1 MKTKQVN
8 FSNEKEG
15 QIKFFQ
21 DLRISADVSLTNN
34 TDGVYKGTLFEFK
47 LTIPDIN
54 KVLFQSIKYLS
65 HLRIKGQSIPKTIL
79 LVALNEGIAYKFESK
94 DFLNYIEKIYFGAS
108 SKDNK
113 DFSTEIK
120 PERVVYSNIVGLS
133 RLTEILQE
141 EGFIKIH
148 IDIYDVVGWTNRFY
162 SENPKA
168 TKTSLFN
175 ELKKPKHFRELIYS
189 WKGKESDFK
198 YIMDLLNDRMHRKE
212 LGAFYTPPAYCKKAL
227 ELVRK
232 AIKQIPKE
240 NDYII
245 VDRCAGTGN
254 LEEFLTDKNVNE
266 ITIEEVGKYVGEE
279 FRNKYLKDKKDIIDA
294 FYSNKN
300 IKELTLGELEKY
312 KTNKNIKELTLGELE
327 KYKTNINIHDYL
339 FDNEISHC
347 IVATYELKE
356 WIVLNER
363 IGNKVKTIIPPTIN
377 QDRALVEGGDALA
390 VEVFEEIKHYIKDK
404 NCNVILFENPPYRD
418 SSGSNID
425 NEKNKTNKGNFIFEE
440 MKTDLTNLQN
450 SNISTARD
458 ISNQFIWSAWRYYL
472 TKKND
477 SYILF
482 SPVKYWKSIG
492 LVNKKFIEGYLFN
505 REHFHAGASAI
516 SCICWQNI
524 DEENEK
530 ISLQAFDIDTKNNLD
545 EKDNEIWDINKSIE
559 ILKAKTTLTP
569 YYEKR
574 KFPKDEGNGIYSESS
589 GYEAH
594 RKTSTTA
601 FFNDNILGYM
611 FAGGFSVDAKHITLV
626 RTTIFNGR
634 GFYLRSD
641 NFIEKLPLF
650 CAKLYPQKNWYERDI
665 YFTTADGGD
674 KYTKDSNFL
683 KSCLIYTCLSPRNHC
698 LSFEGSDKRFYQNEL
713 CFDVDTIASKTLKKY
728 KPTKIEQD
736 LINLFEQI
744 LKDSKKTKNYNLKY
758 KYGTYQIDK
767 ELNTFRKDEENKI
780 YDYPELNTKLIEL
793 KNKLSKYYE
802 ETIQTKLFQ
811 YQLLK

>member
-1 MKTKQVN
+1 MGKKTLDKNLHNTKSSKEIN
-8 FSNEKEG
+8 FLNEKEG
-15 QIKFFQ
+15 QIKFFEK
-21 DLRISADVSLTNN
+21 LEISTEVSLTDN
-34 TDGVYKGTLFEFK
+34 TDGVYNGTLLEFK
-47 LTIPDIN
+47 LSISDLN
-54 KVLFQSIKYLS
+54 KVLFQAIKYLS
-65 HLRIKGQSIPKTIL
+65 HMRIKGRSIPKTIL
-79 LVALNEGIAYKFESK
+79 LIGLNQGITYKFESK
-94 DFLNYIEKIYFGAS
+94 DFLKEIEKIYFGAS
-108 SKDNK
+108 SKDNQG
-113 DFSTEIK
+113 FSTTITPETIK
-120 PERVVYSNIVGLS
+120 YSNNLAGLS
-133 RLTEILQE
+133 RLTEILQD

-148 IDIYDVVGWTNRFY
+148 IDIYDVVGWANRFY

-168 TKTSLFN
+168 TKTALFN
-175 ELKKPKHFRELIYS
+175 ELKKPRHFKELIYS

-198 YIMDLLNDRMHRKE
+198 YILDLLNDRMHRKE

-232 AIKQIPKE
+232 AIKQIPKG
-240 NDYII
+240 NDYVI

-254 LEEFLTDKNVNE
+254 LEEFLTNKNVKD
-266 ITIEEVGKYVGEE
+266 ITIGEVGKYIGEE
-279 FRNKYLKDKKDIIDA
+279 FRNKYLKDKKDIIDT

-300 IKELTLGELEKY
+300 FKE
-312 KTNKNIKELTLGELE
+312 ITLGELE
-327 KYKTNINIHDYL
+327 KYKTNINIYDYL

-377 QDRALVEGGDALA
+377 QDSSLVEGGDALA
-390 VEVFEEIKHYIKDK
+390 VEVFEEIKPYIEDK

-418 SSGSNID
+418 SSGSNIE

-440 MKTDLTNLQN
+440 MKEDLTNFQN

-458 ISNQFIWSAWRYYL
+458 ISNQFIWSAWKYYL

-477 SYILF
+477 CYILF

-516 SCICWQNI
+516 SCIAWQNI
-524 DEENEK
+524 DEEYEK
-530 ISLQAFDIDTKNNLD
+530 VLLKVFDIDTKNNL
-545 EKDNEIWDINKSIE
+545 EGKDDEIWDINKSIE
-559 ILKAKTTLTP
+559 ILKVKTTLTP

-574 KFPKDEGNGIYSESS
+574 KFPKDEKNGIYSESS
-589 GYEAH
+589 GYEAN
-594 RKTSTTA
+594 RKYSTTA
-601 FFNDNILGYM
+601 LFNDNILGYM

-641 NFIEKLPLF
+641 NFLEKLPLF

-665 YFTTADGGD
+665 YFTTADGGS
-674 KYTKDSNFL
+674 KYTKDINFL
-683 KSCLIYTCLSPRNHC
+683 KSCFIYTCLSPRNHC
-698 LSFEGSDKRFYQNEL
+698 LSFDGSDKRFYQNEL
-713 CFDVDTIASKTLKKY
+713 SFDTNTLATKTLKKY
-728 KPTKIEQD
+728 KLNKTEQD

-744 LKDSKKTKNYNLKY
+744 LKESKKTKDYNPEY
-758 KYGTYQIDK
+758 KYGTYQIDN
-767 ELNTFRKDEENKI
+767 ELNTSNKKDEITI

-793 KNKLSKYYE
+793 KNKLSKYYD
-802 ETIQTKLFQ
+802 ETIQPKLFQ

>member
-1 MKTKQVN
+1 MRNFEDKIN
-8 FSNEKEG
+8 FSNEREG
-15 QIKFFQ
+15 QIRFFQ
-21 DLRISADVSLTNN
+21 DLRISTDVSLTNN

-65 HLRIKGQSIPKTIL
+65 HLRIKGQNIPKTIL

-94 DFLNYIEKIYFGAS
+94 DFLNYMEKVYFGAA

-120 PERVVYSNIVGLS
+120 PEKVIYNNIAGLS
-133 RLTEILQE
+133 RLTEILQD

-148 IDIYDVVGWTNRFY
+148 IDIYDVVGWANRFY
-162 SENPKA
+162 LENPKA
-168 TKTSLFN
+168 TKTDLFN
-175 ELKKPKHFRELIYS
+175 ELKNPKHLKELIYP

-198 YIMDLLNDRMHRKE
+198 YILDLLNDRMHRKE
-212 LGAFYTPPAYCKKAL
+212 LGAFYTPPAYCKKAI

-232 AIKQIPKE
+232 AIKQIPKG

-254 LEEFLTDKNVNE
+254 LEEFLTDKNVRD
-266 ITIEEVGKYVGEE
+266 ITIGEVGKYIGEE
-279 FRNKYLKDKKDIIDA
+279 FRNKYLKDKSDIINT
-294 FYSNKN
+294 FYSNKVFN
-300 IKELTLGELEKY
+300 EVTLGELEKY
-312 KTNKNIKELTLGELE
+312 R
-327 KYKTNINIHDYL
+327 TNINIYDYI

-363 IGNKVKTIIPPTIN
+363 IGNKVKTIIPPNIN
-377 QDRALVEGGDALA
+377 PDSALVEGGDALA
-390 VEVFEEIKHYIKDK
+390 VEIFEEIKPYIKDK

-418 SSGSNID
+418 SNSSHY
-425 NEKNKTNKGNFIFEE
+425 NE
-440 MKTDLTNLQN
+440 
-450 SNISTARD
+450 ISKQEKSTSLIKKKMMIEKLGDEARD
-458 ISNQFIWSAWRYYL
+458 MSNQFIWSGWRYYL
-472 TKKND
+472 TKEQD
-477 SYILF
+477 FYILF
-482 SPVKYWKSIG
+482 SPIKYWKSLG
-492 LVNKKFIEGYLFN
+492 LCDKRFIDGYLFN

-524 DEENEK
+524 YEENEK
-530 ISLQAFDIDTKNNLD
+530 IFLKAFDIDTKNNLEDKDD
-545 EKDNEIWDINKSIE
+545 EIFDINKNIE
-559 ILKAKTTLTP
+559 INKAYSTLENFADKRQFKEDEKTQCWCGADG
-569 YYEKR
+569 YEKIG
-574 KFPKDEGNGIYSESS
+574 KNEGQPLYNKNIVGWLRAKGYSCDPMNTQFIRQMIYI
-589 GYEAH
+589 
-594 RKTSTTA
+594 
-601 FFNDNILGYM
+601 N
-611 FAGGFSVDAKHITLV
+611 
-626 RTTIFNGR
+626 R
-634 GFYLRSD
+634 GFYVRSD
-641 NFIEKLPLF
+641 NFLEKLPLF

-674 KYTKDSNFL
+674 KYTKDSKFL
-683 KSCLIYTCLSPRNHC
+683 KSCLIYTCLSSRNHC

-713 CFDVDTIASKTLKKY
+713 CFDAGTIANKTLKKY
-728 KPTKIEQD
+728 KLNRIEQD

-744 LKDSKKTKNYNLKY
+744 LKEAKKTKIYNPKY

-767 ELNTFRKDEENKI
+767 ELNTYYKKEEITI

-793 KNKLSKYYE
+793 RNKLSKYYE
-802 ETIQTKLFQ
+802 ETIQEKLFQ

>member
-1 MKTKQVN
+1 MKTKKVS
-8 FSNEKEG
+8 FLNEKNG
-15 QIKFFQ
+15 QIRFFQ

-47 LTIPDIN
+47 LTISDIN

-65 HLRIKGQSIPKTIL
+65 HLRIKGQSVPKTIL

-94 DFLNYIEKIYFGAS
+94 DFLNYIEKVYFGAS

-120 PERVVYSNIVGLS
+120 SEKVIYNNIAGLS
-133 RLTEILQE
+133 RLTEILQD

-162 SENPKA
+162 SEKPKA
-168 TKTSLFN
+168 TKTDLFN
-175 ELKKPKHFRELIYS
+175 ELKKPKHFKKLIYS

-212 LGAFYTPPAYCKKAL
+212 LGAFYTPPAYCRKVL

-232 AIKQIPKE
+232 AIKQIPKG
-240 NDYII
+240 NDYVI

-254 LEEFLTDKNVNE
+254 LQEFLTDKNIKD
-266 ITIEEVGKYVGEE
+266 ITIGEVRKYIGEE
-279 FRNKYLKDKKDIIDA
+279 FRNKYLKDKSDIINT
-294 FYSNKN
+294 FYSNKIFN
-300 IKELTLGELEKY
+300 EITLD
-312 KTNKNIKELTLGELE
+312 ELE
-327 KYKTNINIHDYL
+327 KYKTNINIYDYI
-339 FDNEISHC
+339 FDNELSHC

-363 IGNKVKTIIPPTIN
+363 IGNKVKTIIPPIIN
-377 QDRALVEGGDALA
+377 PDSALVEGGDALA
-390 VEVFEEIKHYIKDK
+390 VEVFEEIKPYVEDK
-404 NCNVILFENPPYRD
+404 SCNVILFENPPYRD
-418 SSGSNID
+418 SSGSNIE
-425 NEKNKTNKGNFIFEE
+425 NQKNKTNKGNFIFEE
-440 MKTDLTNLQN
+440 MKDDLSNLQN

-458 ISNQFIWSAWRYYL
+458 ISNQFIWSGWKYYL
-472 TKKND
+472 IKKND
-477 SYILF
+477 CYILF

-524 DEENEK
+524 DEEYNK

-545 EKDNEIWDINKSIE
+545 EKDDEILDINKSIE
-559 ILKAKTTLTP
+559 ILKVKTTLTP
-569 YYEKR
+569 LYEKR
-574 KFPKDEGNGIYSESS
+574 KFPKDEDDGIYSESN
-589 GYEAH
+589 GYEAN

-601 FFNDNILGYM
+601 FFNSNILGYM

-626 RTTIFNGR
+626 RNTIFNGR

-650 CAKLYPQKNWYERDI
+650 CAKLYPQRNWYERDI
-665 YFTTADGGD
+665 YFTTSDGGE

-683 KSCLIYTCLSPRNHC
+683 KSCLIYACLSPRNHC
-698 LSFEGSDKRFYQNEL
+698 LSLEGSDKRFYQNEL
-713 CFDVDTIASKTLKKY
+713 CFDTNTLATKTLKKY
-728 KPTKIEQD
+728 KLNKIEKD
-736 LINLFEQI
+736 LVNLFEQI
-744 LKDSKKTKNYNLKY
+744 LKEAKKTKNYNSKY

-767 ELNTFRKDEENKI
+767 ELNTFIKDEEIKI

-802 ETIQTKLFQ
+802 TTIQPKLFQ

>member
-1 MKTKQVN
+1 MKTKKVS
-8 FSNEKEG
+8 FLNEKNG
-15 QIKFFQ
+15 QIRFFQ

-47 LTIPDIN
+47 LTISDIN

-65 HLRIKGQSIPKTIL
+65 HLRIKGQSVPKTIL

-94 DFLNYIEKIYFGAS
+94 DFLNYIEKVYFGAS

-120 PERVVYSNIVGLS
+120 SEKVIYNNIAGLS
-133 RLTEILQE
+133 RLTEILQD

-162 SENPKA
+162 SEKPKA
-168 TKTSLFN
+168 TKTDLFN
-175 ELKKPKHFRELIYS
+175 ELKKPKHFKKLIYS

-212 LGAFYTPPAYCKKAL
+212 LGAFYTPPAYCRKVL

-232 AIKQIPKE
+232 AIKQIPKG
-240 NDYII
+240 NDYVI

-254 LEEFLTDKNVNE
+254 LQEFLTDKNIKD
-266 ITIEEVGKYVGEE
+266 ITIGEVRKYIGEE
-279 FRNKYLKDKKDIIDA
+279 FRNKYLKDKSDIINT
-294 FYSNKN
+294 FYSNKIFN
-300 IKELTLGELEKY
+300 EITLD
-312 KTNKNIKELTLGELE
+312 ELE
-327 KYKTNINIHDYL
+327 KYKTNINIYDYI
-339 FDNEISHC
+339 FDNELSHC

-363 IGNKVKTIIPPTIN
+363 IGNKVKTIIPPIIN
-377 QDRALVEGGDALA
+377 PDSALVEGGDALA
-390 VEVFEEIKHYIKDK
+390 VEVFEEIKPYIEDK

-418 SSGSNID
+418 SSGSNIE
-425 NEKNKTNKGNFIFEE
+425 NQKNKTNKGNFIFEE
-440 MKTDLTNLQN
+440 MKDDLSNLQN

-458 ISNQFIWSAWRYYL
+458 ISNQFIWSGWKYYL
-472 TKKND
+472 IKKND
-477 SYILF
+477 CYILF

-524 DEENEK
+524 DEEYNK

-545 EKDNEIWDINKSIE
+545 EKDDEILDINKSIE
-559 ILKAKTTLTP
+559 ILKVKTTLTP
-569 YYEKR
+569 LYEKR
-574 KFPKDEGNGIYSESS
+574 KFPKDEDDGIYSESN
-589 GYEAH
+589 GYEAN

-601 FFNDNILGYM
+601 FFNSNILGYM

-626 RTTIFNGR
+626 RNTIFNGR

-650 CAKLYPQKNWYERDI
+650 CAKLYPQRNWYERDI
-665 YFTTADGGD
+665 YFTTSDGGE

-683 KSCLIYTCLSPRNHC
+683 KSCLIYACLSPRNHC
-698 LSFEGSDKRFYQNEL
+698 LSLEGSDKRFYQNEL
-713 CFDVDTIASKTLKKY
+713 CFDTNTLATKTLKKY
-728 KPTKIEQD
+728 KLNKIEKD
-736 LINLFEQI
+736 LVNLFEQI
-744 LKDSKKTKNYNLKY
+744 LKEAKKTKNYNSKY

-767 ELNTFRKDEENKI
+767 ELNTFIKDEEIKI

-802 ETIQTKLFQ
+802 TTIQPKLFQ

>member
-1 MKTKQVN
+1 MKTRKVN
-8 FSNEKEG
+8 FLNEKEG
-15 QIKFFQ
+15 QIRFFQ
-21 DLRISADVSLTNN
+21 DLRISADVFLTNN

-65 HLRIKGQSIPKTIL
+65 HLRIKGQSVPKTIL
-79 LVALNEGIAYKFESK
+79 LVALNEGIAYKFESR
-94 DFLNYIEKIYFGAS
+94 DFLNYIEKVYFGAS

-113 DFSTEIK
+113 GFSTEIK
-120 PERVVYSNIVGLS
+120 PEKVIYSNIAGLR
-133 RLTEILQE
+133 RLTEILQD

-148 IDIYDVVGWTNRFY
+148 IDIYDVVGWSNRFY

-168 TKTSLFN
+168 TKSQLFN
-175 ELKKPKHFRELIYS
+175 ELKNPNHFRKLIYS

-198 YIMDLLNDRMHRKE
+198 YIMDLLNDKMHRKE
-212 LGAFYTPPAYCKKAL
+212 LGAFFTPPAYCKKAL

-232 AIKQIPKE
+232 AIKQIPKG

-254 LEEFLTDKNVNE
+254 LQEFLTDKNVKN
-266 ITIEEVGKYVGEE
+266 ITIGEVGKYIGKELK
-279 FRNKYLKDKKDIIDA
+279 NKYLKDKSDIINT
-294 FYSNKN
+294 FYSNKVFN
-300 IKELTLGELEKY
+300 EITLGELEKY
-312 KTNKNIKELTLGELE
+312 KTK
-327 KYKTNINIHDYL
+327 INIYDYL

-363 IGNKVKTIIPPTIN
+363 IGDKVKTIIPPTIN
-377 QDRALVEGGDALA
+377 PNIALVEGGDALA
-390 VEVFEEIKHYIKDK
+390 VEVFEEIKPYVEDK
-404 NCNVILFENPPYRD
+404 KCNVILFENPPYRD
-418 SSGSNID
+418 SSGSNIE
-425 NEKNKTNKGNFIFEE
+425 NEKNKTNKGKFIFEKLKE
-440 MKTDLTNLQN
+440 DLSNLQN

-458 ISNQFIWSAWRYYL
+458 ISNQFIWSGWKYYL

-477 SYILF
+477 CYILF
-482 SPVKYWKSIG
+482 SPIKYWKSIG
-492 LVNKKFIEGYLFN
+492 LVNKKFIDGYLFN

-524 DEENEK
+524 EEELEK

-545 EKDNEIWDINKSIE
+545 EKDDEILDINKNIE
-559 ILKAKTTLTP
+559 ILKARTTLTP
-569 YYEKR
+569 LYEKR
-574 KFPKDEGNGIYSESS
+574 KFPKDEENGIYSEGN
-589 GYEAH
+589 GYEAN

-601 FFNDNILGYM
+601 FFNNNILGYM
-611 FAGGFSVDAKHITLV
+611 FAGGFSVDVKHITLV

-641 NFIEKLPLF
+641 NFLEKLPLF

-665 YFTTADGGD
+665 YFTTADGGN

-683 KSCLIYTCLSPRNHC
+683 KNCLIYTCLSPRNRC
-698 LSFEGSDKRFYQNEL
+698 LSFEGSDKRFYKNEL
-713 CFDVDTIASKTLKKY
+713 CFDTNTLANKALKKY
-728 KPTKIEQD
+728 KLNKNEKI
-736 LINLFEQI
+736 LIKLFEQI
-744 LKDSKKTKNYNLKY
+744 LKEAKKTKNYNSKY

-767 ELNTFRKDEENKI
+767 ELNTFRKEEEIKI

-793 KNKLSKYYE
+793 KNKLYKYYE
-802 ETIQTKLFQ
+802 IVIQPKLFQ

>member
-1 MKTKQVN
+1 MKQKEIS
-8 FSNEKEG
+8 FLNEKEG
-15 QIKFFQ
+15 QMAFFEK
-21 DLRISADVSLTNN
+21 LGVGEGVSLSNN

-47 LTIPDIN
+47 LTISDIN

-65 HLRIKGQSIPKTIL
+65 HMRIKGLSIPKTIL
-79 LVALNEGIAYKFESK
+79 LLGLNQEIAYKFDSK
-94 DFLNYIEKIYFGAS
+94 DFIKEIEEIYFGAS

-113 DFSTEIK
+113 NFSTSITPETIK
-120 PERVVYSNIVGLS
+120 YKNSPSGIG
-133 RLTEILQE
+133 RLTQILE
-141 EGFIKIH
+141 DEGFIKIH
-148 IDIYDVVGWTNRFY
+148 IDIYDVVGWANRFY

-168 TKTSLFN
+168 NKTALFN
-175 ELKKPKHFRELIYS
+175 ELKKPKHFKKLIYS

-254 LEEFLTDKNVNE
+254 LQEFLTDKNVKD
-266 ITIEEVGKYVGEE
+266 ITIGEVGKYIGKE
-279 FRNKYLKDKKDIIDA
+279 FKNKYLKDKSDIINT
-294 FYSNKN
+294 FYSNKIFN
-300 IKELTLGELEKY
+300 EITLR
-312 KTNKNIKELTLGELE
+312 ELE
-327 KYKTNINIHDYL
+327 KYKTNINIYDYI

-356 WIVLNER
+356 WVVLNER
-363 IGNKVKTIIPPTIN
+363 IGDKVKTIIPLPPIN
-377 QDRALVEGGDALA
+377 PNNPLVDGGDALA
-390 VEVFEEIKHYIKDK
+390 VDIFEEIKSYVKDK

-418 SSGSNID
+418 SSGSNIE
-425 NEKNKTNKGNFIFEE
+425 NQKNKTNKGNFIFEE
-440 MKTDLTNLQN
+440 MKADLSNLQN

-458 ISNQFIWSAWRYYL
+458 ISNQFIWSGWKYYL

-477 SYILF
+477 FYILF

-492 LVNKKFIEGYLFN
+492 LVNKKFIDGYLFN

-516 SCICWQNI
+516 SCICWKNI
-524 DEENEK
+524 DEESKK
-530 ISLQAFDIDTKNNLD
+530 ISLHAFDIDTKNNLD
-545 EKDNEIWDINKSIE
+545 DKDDEIFDINKDIE
-559 ILKAKTTLTP
+559 ILKVKTTLTP

-574 KFPKDEGNGIYSESS
+574 KFSEDEKDGIYSESS

-601 FFNDNILGYM
+601 FFNNNILGYM

-641 NFIEKLPLF
+641 NFLDKLPLL
-650 CAKLYPQKNWYERDI
+650 CAKLYPQKNWYEKDI
-665 YFTTADGGD
+665 YFTTADGKE

-683 KSCLIYTCLSPRNHC
+683 KSCLIYSCLSPRNHC
-698 LSFEGSDKRFYQNEL
+698 LSFDGSDKRFYQNEL
-713 CFDVDTIASKTLKKY
+713 CFDSNTIATKTLEKY
-728 KPTKIEQD
+728 KLNKVEKD
-736 LINLFEQI
+736 LVNLFEQI
-744 LKDSKKTKNYNLKY
+744 LKEAKKTKNYNLKY

-767 ELNTFRKDEENKI
+767 ELNTFKKEEESKI

-802 ETIQTKLFQ
+802 EIIHSKLFQ
-811 YQLLK
+811 HQLLK